1 MLIIA
6 PFFYGEFMQLVLYKN
21 LSANNEINKVLTDG
35 TVFNIN
41 LKQETDIINP
51 ELVLVKLTGID
62 YNDYNYAEIVELK
75 RFYFIDSI
83 YSVNASLYKLECST
97 DVLETYKDD
106 ILLSEAR
113 YKRNIKNGDFLNTS
127 VDHSFIETVER
138 HELGGSMSEGKTMLL
153 TTVGG

>member
-1 MLIIA
+1 MT
-6 PFFYGEFMQLVLYKN
+6 PFFTVDFMQLVLYKN
-21 LSANNEINKVLTDG
+21 LSADNEVNKVLTDG
-35 TVFNIN
+35 TAFNIN

-51 ELVLVKLTGID
+51 ELFLVKLTGID

-83 YSVNASLYKLECST
+83 SSVNASLFKLECST

-113 YKRNIKNGDFLNTS
+113 YKRNIKNGDFLNIS

-138 HELGGSMSEGKTMLL
+138 HELSGSMSEGKTMLL